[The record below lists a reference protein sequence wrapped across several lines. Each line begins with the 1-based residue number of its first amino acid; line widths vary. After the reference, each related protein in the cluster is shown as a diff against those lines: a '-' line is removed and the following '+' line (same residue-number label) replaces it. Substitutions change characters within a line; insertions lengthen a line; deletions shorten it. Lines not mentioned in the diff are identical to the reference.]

1 MNPNDTVIARSPE
14 QVLAANKTIRNTY
27 TLLSMTL
34 IFSAVM
40 AVVSTA
46 MNVSFMT
53 GLIADIVAIVMLWFV
68 LPRTANSGTGIG
80 VLFAITGLLGFGL
93 GPLLAHYLSAFSNGG
108 QLIATAAGGT
118 GVIFLGLSAYAM
130 QTRKDFSFM
139 GGFLAAGMIVVLLAI
154 IGNLFFQIPA
164 LHLAINAV
172 VIMLMAGFILY
183 ETSQLIHDPSVNYIM
198 MAASMFLSIL
208 NLFTSLLQLLGAL
221 SGDD

>member
-1 MNPNDTVIARSPE
+1 MNPNETVIARSPE

-40 AVVSTA
+40 AVISTS

-53 GLIADIVAIVMLWFV
+53 GLIVDIVAIAMLWLV
-68 LPRTANSGTGIG
+68 LPRTANSVAGIG

-93 GPLLAHYLSAFSNGG
+93 GPLLAHYLHAYSNGG

-154 IGNLFFQIPA
+154 VGNIFFQMPA

-172 VIMLMAGFILY
+172 IIMLISAKEPRGVWGIV
-183 ETSQLIHDPSVNYIM
+183 ERWRRRKQT
-198 MAASMFLSIL
+198 
-208 NLFTSLLQLLGAL
+208 
-221 SGDD
+221 

>member
-1 MNPNDTVIARSPE
+1 MNHNETAVVRSPE

-40 AVVSTA
+40 AVISTG

-53 GLIADIVAIVMLWFV
+53 GLIANIVAIALLWLV
-68 LPRTANSGTGIG
+68 LPKTANSSTGIG
-80 VLFAITGLLGFGL
+80 VLFAITGLFGFGL
-93 GPLLAHYLSAFSNGG
+93 GPLLAHYLHAFTNGG

-139 GGFLAAGMIVVLLAI
+139 GGFLAAGLIVVLLAI
-154 IGNLFFQIPA
+154 IGNLFLQMPA
-164 LHLAINAV
+164 LHLALNAAI
-172 VIMLMAGFILY
+172 IMLMAGFILY
-183 ETSQLIHDPSVNYIM
+183 ETSQLIHDPHVNYIM

-208 NLFTSLLQLLGAL
+208 NLFTSLLHLLGAL

>member
-1 MNPNDTVIARSPE
+1 MNPNETAVVRSPE
-14 QVLAANKTIRNTY
+14 QILAANKTIRNTY

-40 AVVSTA
+40 AVISTG

-53 GLIADIVAIVMLWFV
+53 GLIANIAAIAMLWLV
-68 LPRTANSGTGIG
+68 LPRTANSGAGIG

-93 GPLLAHYLSAFSNGG
+93 GPLLAHYLHAYSNGG

-130 QTRKDFSFM
+130 QSRKDFSFM

-154 IGNLFFQIPA
+154 IGNLFFQMPA

-183 ETSQLIHDPSVNYIM
+183 ETSQLIHDPNVNYIM

>member
-1 MNPNDTVIARSPE
+1 MNPNETVIARSPE
-14 QVLAANKTIRNTY
+14 QVLSANKTIRNTY

-46 MNVSFMT
+46 MNISFMV
-53 GLIADIVAIVMLWFV
+53 GLIVDIVAIAMLWLV
-68 LPRTANSGTGIG
+68 LPRTANSAAGIG

-93 GPLLAHYLSAFSNGG
+93 GPLLAHYLHSFSNGG

-183 ETSQLIHDPSVNYIM
+183 ETSQLIHDPNVNYIM